1 MQKEEYQSFI
11 KGLIPKKKAL
21 RNIINAFLCG
31 GIVAL
36 IGQIIFD
43 LYQFIF
49 PSYSIGNISSLMIA
63 TIIFISSI
71 LTGLCLFDKI
81 ASYAGAGSFIPI
93 TGFSNALTSCALEGK
108 SEGPVFG
115 IGSNMF
121 KLAGSVIVYGVC
133 SSIVINM
140 FRYLISL
147 F

>member
-1 MQKEEYQSFI
+1 MKKEEYEKLI
-11 KGLIPKKKAL
+11 KGLAPKKKAL
-21 RNIINAFLCG
+21 RNIINAFLSG
-31 GIVAL
+31 GIIAL
-36 IGQIIFD
+36 IGQIFFD
-43 LYQFIF
+43 LYQEIF
-49 PSYSIGNISSLMIA
+49 PSYNSGNISSLMIA
-63 TIIFISSI
+63 TIILIASI

-81 ASYAGAGSFIPI
+81 AFYAGAGSFIPI

-133 SSIVINM
+133 SSIVVNI
-140 FRYLISL
+140 FRYLIRL

>member
-1 MQKEEYQSFI
+1 MQKEEYQLFI

-36 IGQIIFD
+36 IGQVIFD

-49 PSYSIGNISSLMIA
+49 PSYNSGNISSLMIA
-63 TIIFISSI
+63 TIIFIASI

-133 SSIVINM
+133 SSIVINI

>member
-1 MQKEEYQSFI
+1 MQKEEYQLFI

-36 IGQIIFD
+36 VGQVIFD

-49 PSYSIGNISSLMIA
+49 PSYNSGNISSLMIA
-63 TIIFISSI
+63 TIIFIASI

-133 SSIVINM
+133 SSIVINI